1 MDEALVKSIVE
12 ALQKVVEA
20 LQRDVKEL
28 FNRVN
33 ELEKTSGTTCLT
45 LKNIENVLDKLMTK
59 VDLIAAKPGDRWN
72 ELVRGFIIAVL
83 GLVAGYFFNKLIGK

>member
-1 MDEALVKSIVE
+1 MSDGLE
-12 ALQKVVEA
+12 KVVEA

-28 FNRVN
+28 WTRVN
-33 ELEKTSGTTCLT
+33 ELEKTSSTTCLT
-45 LKNIENVLDKLMTK
+45 LKNIEKALDQLMAK
-59 VDLIAAKPGDRWN
+59 VDLLAAGPGNRWN